1 MHGIGADAFD
11 LIPLA
16 KYWSTKLNKT
26 QFYSLNAPFFY
37 ALGPSGRQWF
47 SLEDRDQTRILS
59 EIDHIKPMI
68 INFLEKKKKSIYTLR
83 VFVTAAFSS
92 FRTSRNRTSPRAPQP
107 WSF

>member
-1 MHGIGADAFD
+1 MEELQYEKYPKESFQPHSIVVLMHGIGADAFD

-68 INFLEKKKKSIYTLR
+68 IADE
-83 VFVTAAFSS
+83 
-92 FRTSRNRTSPRAPQP
+92 
-107 WSF
+107 